1 MNDIGNT
8 FGLISFILVV
18 GALLVLTPYLLPI
31 INRNTPAFHP
41 DSRMGRLERKWVQF
55 RHWLAVRYRFPELG
69 GYVHDTAMAIIF
81 PPSHMHFV
89 TGTWADAA
97 GAVAGT
103 IVKAKSAA
111 DQTSV
116 INIPIT
122 LLQNSVAQKGSY
134 LRSVD
139 IWWNTTVAALD
150 AAGAIVT
157 INRFVLPANGAAFPA
172 AVTHA
177 FSYDT
182 GNDTAAETDDL
193 DEHKM
198 TLTLTTPIWMDDDD
212 FVTVALTMDA
222 AATSVIALHAA
233 RANFTLR
240 L

>member
-1 MNDIGNT
+1 MNALPI
-8 FGLISFILVV
+8 LPLVV
-18 GALLVLTPYLLPI
+18 VTLVLGAVLALLPAL
-31 INRNTPAFHP
+31 NRSLPAFHP
-41 DSRMGRLERKWVQF
+41 HSLAGRAERRVAQF
-55 RHWLAVRYRFPELG
+55 RHWLAVKYRFNELG
-69 GYVHDTAMAIIF
+69 GYVHDTAMSQFF
-81 PPSHMHFV
+81 PPSHLHYV
-89 TGTWADAA
+89 TGTWTDAA

-111 DQTSV
+111 DQTST

-122 LLQNSVAQKGSY
+122 LFQNSVAQKGSY

-150 AAGAIVT
+150 AAGATAT

-177 FSYDT
+177 FTYDT

-198 TLTLTTPIWMDDDD
+198 TLTLTTPIWLDDDD
-212 FVTVALTMDA
+212 LVTVALTMDA
-222 AATSVIALHAA
+222 AAASVIAIHGA

>member
-1 MNDIGNT
+1 MN
-8 FGLISFILVV
+8 GLPVVPMLLMTILL
-18 GALLVLTPYLLPI
+18 GSALVLLPYV
-31 INRNTPAFHP
+31 NRNVAAFHP
-41 DSRMGRLERKWVQF
+41 DSRMGRLERKWV
-55 RHWLAVRYRFPELG
+55 AVRTWLKTKFRYVDLG
-69 GYVHDTAMAIIF
+69 GYVHDTAMGQFF
-81 PPSHMHFV
+81 PPSHLHYV
-89 TGTWADAA
+89 TGTWSDAA

-111 DQTSV
+111 DQTST

-134 LRSVD
+134 LRSID

-150 AAGAIVT
+150 AAGATAV

-177 FSYDT
+177 FTYDT

-198 TLTLTTPIWMDDDD
+198 TLTLTTPVWLDDDD
-212 FVTVALTMDA
+212 LVTVALTMDA
-222 AATSVIALHAA
+222 AATSVIAIHGA

>member
-1 MNDIGNT
+1 MN
-8 FGLISFILVV
+8 GLPVVPMLMMTILL
-18 GALLVLTPYLLPI
+18 GSALVLLPYV
-31 INRNTPAFHP
+31 NRNVAAFHP
-41 DSRMGRLERKWVQF
+41 DSRMGRLERRWVAARTWLKTKF
-55 RHWLAVRYRFPELG
+55 RYVDLG
-69 GYVHDTAMAIIF
+69 GYVHDTAMSQFF
-81 PPSHMHFV
+81 PPSHLHYV
-89 TGTWADAA
+89 TGTWSDAA

-111 DQTSV
+111 DQTST

-134 LRSVD
+134 LRSID

-150 AAGAIVT
+150 AAGATAV

-177 FSYDT
+177 FTYDT

-198 TLTLTTPIWMDDDD
+198 TLTLTTPVWLDDDD
-212 FVTVALTMDA
+212 LVTVALTMDA
-222 AATSVIALHAA
+222 AATSVIAIHGA

>member
-1 MNDIGNT
+1 MSAPLIGIT
-8 FGLISFILVV
+8 IVTILL
-18 GALLVLTPYLLPI
+18 GALFVALPYV
-31 INRNTPAFHP
+31 NRATPAFHP
-41 DSRMGRLERKWVQF
+41 HSRLGRLERQWAAF
-55 RHWLAVRYRFPELG
+55 RAWLNTKFRYADLG
-69 GYVHDTAMAIIF
+69 GYVHDTAMSQF
-81 PPSHMHFV
+81 LPPSHLHYV
-89 TGTWADAA
+89 TGAWADAA
-97 GAVAGT
+97 GAVSGT
-103 IVKAKSAA
+103 IAKTKSAA

-134 LRSVD
+134 LRSID

-150 AAGAIVT
+150 AAGATAV

-177 FSYDT
+177 FTYDT

-193 DEHKM
+193 DEHKL
-198 TLTLTTPIWMDDDD
+198 TLTLTTPIWLDDDD
-212 FVTVALTMDA
+212 LVTVALTMDA
-222 AATSVIALHAA
+222 AATSVIAIHGA